1 MKEPEYIEG
10 KEALENF
17 KEGMKALFKVPKEK
31 VVLAEKRGK
40 KKASPAPN
48 TLRKPHVSDRD

>member
-10 KEALENF
+10 NEALENF

-31 VVLAEKRGK
+31 VVGAEKRGK
-40 KKASPAPN
+40 KKASRVQSM
-48 TLRKPHVSDRD
+48 RKPHVSDKD